1 MLPPQQLHVCAT
13 TNPLTR
19 VDLVTPVSRMNRLRL
34 KKIFFPKL
42 HESNRQSLGFKT
54 LTLPS
59 SYSFTSFQQRWTT
72 GGTWSDLWL
81 LSGEHTGWE
90 MVENWT

>member
-19 VDLVTPVSRMNRLRL
+19 VDLVIPVSLMNRLL
-34 KKIFFPKL
+34 LLQTEAKKKNFSPKL

-54 LTLPS
+54 LTLLS
-59 SYSFTSFQQRWTT
+59 SYCFTSSLYQRWTT
-72 GGTWSDLWL
+72 GEAHGLT
-81 LSGEHTGWE
+81 SGC
-90 MVENWT
+90 